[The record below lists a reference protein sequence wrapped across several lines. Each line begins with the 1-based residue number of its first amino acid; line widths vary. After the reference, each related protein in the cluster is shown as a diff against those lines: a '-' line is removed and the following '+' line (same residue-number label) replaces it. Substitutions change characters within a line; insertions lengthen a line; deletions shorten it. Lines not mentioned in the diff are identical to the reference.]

1 MSENKMEV
9 DLCTPTENLKKHCQE
24 ITPDNPTQP
33 ERKSLLGAKKV
44 LLLKYS
50 TFACLVPWYCFSSNC
65 EYASSDSMY

>member
-9 DLCTPTENLKKHCQE
+9 DLHTPTENLKKHCQE

-44 LLLKYS
+44 VIKIFNFRLPCSKVQ
-50 TFACLVPWYCFSSNC
+50 FF
-65 EYASSDSMY
+65 